1 MADLESKN
9 KLRDTMMTDAIQVWG
24 EICSELGKKVGN
36 DVVDRWLSDARI
48 CSLKSD
54 CVKLEFPTRLHV
66 DWVETYYRGDLLEA
80 LSSYFGSKPQLVLRA
95 KQNGEDAEQED
106 GAGNA
111 EETGELIVEEGFV
124 KSRQEEVRELSH
136 RLKSARLNSHF
147 SLGNFVVGHCN
158 LYAHATA
165 LSVIDKPGEHPV
177 LFFGKTGVGKTH
189 LMSAL
194 GQEVLGRY
202 SKKRVLFVTGEEF
215 TNEFIEA
222 VQRNRLPQ
230 FRAKYRKVDVLL
242 IDDVQFLGG
251 KQATQDEFFHTFNT
265 LINSRSQ
272 IVLTTDQP
280 PSEIPS
286 LEPRLL
292 SRFQGGIS
300 AEIQPPGL
308 ETRIAILRQKAHEK
322 GVELD
327 SHVIEFLASKIHKN
341 VRNLESA
348 LLRISTYMSLY
359 RQRVTVA
366 QAEDYLRDILAA
378 ETRDTMVTITLI
390 QKEVAEYF
398 DVPLADLNGRSRSAS
413 IVEPRQV
420 AMFLSREMTHSS
432 LKEIG
437 RAFGGR
443 DHGTVIHACKKVA
456 DEAQTGGESKRVLDY
471 LRSKIAG

>member
-147 SLGNFVVGHCN
+147 SMTNFVVGHCN

-165 LSVIDKPGEHPV
+165 LSVIEKPGEHPV
-177 LFFGKTGVGKTH
+177 LFFGKSGVGKTH

-251 KQATQDEFFHTFNT
+251 KQA
-265 LINSRSQ
+265 
-272 IVLTTDQP
+272 
-280 PSEIPS
+280 
-286 LEPRLL
+286 
-292 SRFQGGIS
+292 
-300 AEIQPPGL
+300 
-308 ETRIAILRQKAHEK
+308 
-322 GVELD
+322 
-327 SHVIEFLASKIHKN
+327 
-341 VRNLESA
+341 
-348 LLRISTYMSLY
+348 
-359 RQRVTVA
+359 
-366 QAEDYLRDILAA
+366 
-378 ETRDTMVTITLI
+378 
-390 QKEVAEYF
+390 
-398 DVPLADLNGRSRSAS
+398 
-413 IVEPRQV
+413 
-420 AMFLSREMTHSS
+420 
-432 LKEIG
+432 
-437 RAFGGR
+437 
-443 DHGTVIHACKKVA
+443 
-456 DEAQTGGESKRVLDY
+456 
-471 LRSKIAG
+471 